1 MKQDKI
7 TGSLEVG
14 KRADLV
20 VLDRDI
26 LTVDPESIE
35 DTKVLATYLDGRLVY
50 SAQGSAE
57 NATDDDE
64 DEEPGTWWDERAAR
78 MRGRLH
84 RD

>member
-1 MKQDKI
+1 
-7 TGSLEVG
+7 
-14 KRADLV
+14 V
-20 VLDRDI
+20 VLDRDM

-64 DEEPGTWWDERAAR
+64 DEEPETWWDQRAAR
-78 MRGRLH
+78 MRGWLR